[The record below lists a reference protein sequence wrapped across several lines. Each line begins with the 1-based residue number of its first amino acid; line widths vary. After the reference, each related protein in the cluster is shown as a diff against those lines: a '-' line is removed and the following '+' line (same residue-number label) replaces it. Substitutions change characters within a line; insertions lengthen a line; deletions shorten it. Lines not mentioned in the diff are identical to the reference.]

1 MTTGTHRGS
10 CLCGQ
15 VHYTVSNIVATS
27 HCHCSMCRKA
37 HGAAFATYAS
47 ALNKDHV
54 FTAGA
59 ALVKTY
65 KSSAEVTRSFCS
77 ACGSPLLWHS
87 NGEFAAWVSFPL
99 AALDTPYLPPTQKHI
114 HVASRVPWFSITDG
128 WPQTAAY

>member
-1 MTTGTHRGS
+1 MSTPTYSGS

-15 VHYTVSNIVATS
+15 VRYEVSHITSTS
-27 HCHCSMCRKA
+27 HCHCGMCRKA

-47 ALNKDHV
+47 VLKENHV

-65 KSSAEVTRSFCS
+65 RSSAQVTRSFCS

-87 NGEFAAWVSFPL
+87 QGPFAAWVSFPL
-99 AALDTPYLPPTQKHI
+99 AALDTPYHPPRQKHI
-114 HVASRVPWFSITDG
+114 HVASRVPWFPIRDD
-128 WPQTAAY
+128 WPQASAD